1 MTIEYMRVP
10 ALHTQQDSQSIEA
23 AVQAVPGVWQVV
35 ANLADQT
42 VRIEHDGST
51 QVSTLIAA
59 IKQAGYAEVF
69 VLV

>member
-1 MTIEYMRVP
+1 MTIEYLRVP
-10 ALHTQQDSQSIEA
+10 ALHTQQDSQTIQA

-35 ANLADQT
+35 VNLADQS
-42 VRIEHDGST
+42 VRVEHDGSA

-59 IKQAGYAEVF
+59 IRQAGYAEVF